1 MKQSLGTKPL
11 VYPTPVFVVGTYDP
25 QGRPNVMT
33 AAWGGIC
40 SSRPLSVAVA
50 LRQTTHTY
58 DNLIARKAFTISIPS
73 EAHVKVVDFIGMN
86 SGRDVD
92 KFAAAKLTP
101 VRSSLVDAPYVAEFP
116 IVIECKL
123 SHTTELGSHTLFVG
137 EIADVKVEEAA
148 RLGPHGTADIKQVR
162 PLLFMPDT
170 QAYYGLG
177 IFIAKAFSV
186 GEKI

>member
-1 MKQSLGTKPL
+1 MKQSLGAKPL

-25 QGRPNVMT
+25 QDKPNVMT

-40 SSRPLSVAVA
+40 CSRPLSVAVS
-50 LRQTTHTY
+50 LRQTTLTY
-58 DNLIARKAFTISIPS
+58 GNLIARKAFTISIPS
-73 EAHVKVVDFIGMN
+73 EEHVKIVDYIGMI

-101 VRSSLVDAPYVAEFP
+101 VRSSLVDAPYVQEFP
-116 IVIECKL
+116 LVIECKL
-123 SHTTELGSHTLFVG
+123 AQTIELGSHTLFVG
-137 EIADVKVEEAA
+137 EVLDVKVEESA
-148 RLGPHGTADIKQVR
+148 RLGPHGTADIKQIR

-186 GEKI
+186 GENI